1 MRRNEFS
8 TVLAGAVL
16 ALTLVVLLAGPV
28 AGQVLTGNLVG
39 VVKDETG
46 GVLPGASVHVT
57 SPKLIGGPVT
67 MATDEKGQFRLPEL
81 APGEYTL
88 EIELEKFA
96 TYHEAG
102 IQIGIES
109 NVERTVILKVAGI
122 AESVSVEGAGS
133 VVDASRSGLAYY
145 YRPELLTSIPVRRY
159 SMFDFIK
166 AAPGVSPTSPT
177 SGIDN
182 SVSVLGSGGNENLY
196 LLDGTNFT
204 CPCSGGAV
212 PQPDVDIIQ
221 EVHIDS
227 VGAPAE
233 YGNIQGAVFNI
244 VTKQGGNEFTGDAS
258 YYGQS
263 NGLTSH
269 PVHLPCVGCSQS
281 ITEYTRAEYRDAT
294 AHLGGPIVH
303 DRLWFFGGYQYLRD
317 YDSQPGTDPRFP
329 RISEYDKMF
338 VKGTWQITSRLK
350 LVSSMHDEFWVN
362 PDRPTLSRP
371 FLTTA
376 RTSGSRPTTTLA
388 DLTHILSANTLW
400 EARMSRFKAPQTS
413 DPPTGDFTTPYHIDL
428 ANGISS
434 GGVPQVGG
442 LTLTRNTFAASLSHH
457 HNLLG
462 AGHELK
468 FGTQIEEGDHFGW
481 SALPS
486 GVNYTDNKGQPFQ
499 ATFRQP
505 STSGGKFYDAG
516 VFASDTLRVGSRVT
530 VNLGVRFDHDRAISQ
545 DLLARD
551 GFGNP
556 TGGTIPGLG
565 TLYTWNV
572 VSPRLGLTVKLTSD
586 NRTLLR
592 ASYGRFHQG
601 ILTGELAPVDRGI
614 APTTTAAFDPAT
626 GQYSRI
632 ISVVDTTI
640 NVRIDPQTKSPRTD
654 QIGVGLERELASRL
668 ALSISYVR
676 KNGSDFIGWTDTGG
690 IYRADTRTL
699 PDGRTFPVFALV
711 NSTAERRFLLTNPS
725 DYFLRYNG
733 MLVTMEKRWSNH
745 WQALASYTLSKTEG
759 LQATSASAAGTGQ
772 FSSTFGA
779 NPFGRDPNSLTN
791 AVGELPNDRTHELR
805 VMGSV
810 AIPRTG
816 ILLST
821 NLQYFTGLPWAAA
834 AQIGTA
840 LIPPP
845 LPQGAQRV
853 LLETPGTRRLSS
865 QTLLDLRVSRGFS
878 VGDVGRVELL
888 LDVLNALNNR
898 AEERLADDNLFSP
911 NFMRPSAFIDP
922 RRAMLGVRFTFDRV
936 QNGKTGLLR

>member
-1 MRRNEFS
+1 
-8 TVLAGAVL
+8 
-16 ALTLVVLLAGPV
+16 
-28 AGQVLTGNLVG
+28 
-39 VVKDETG
+39 
-46 GVLPGASVHVT
+46 
-57 SPKLIGGPVT
+57 
-67 MATDEKGQFRLPEL
+67 
-81 APGEYTL
+81 
-88 EIELEKFA
+88 
-96 TYHEAG
+96 
-102 IQIGIES
+102 
-109 NVERTVILKVAGI
+109 
-122 AESVSVEGAGS
+122 
-133 VVDASRSGLAYY
+133 
-145 YRPELLTSIPVRRY
+145 
-159 SMFDFIK
+159 
-166 AAPGVSPTSPT
+166 
-177 SGIDN
+177 
-182 SVSVLGSGGNENLY
+182 
-196 LLDGTNFT
+196 
-204 CPCSGGAV
+204 V

-244 VTKQGGNEFTGDAS
+244 VTKQGGNDFTGDTS

-263 NGLTSH
+263 NSLTNH
-269 PVHLPCVGCSQS
+269 PVQLPCVGCSEPFTS
-281 ITEYTRAEYRDAT
+281 YTRAEYRDAT
-294 AHLGGPIVH
+294 AHLGGPIVRN
-303 DRLWFFGGYQYLRD
+303 RLWFFGGYQYLRD
-317 YDSQPGTDPRFP
+317 YDSQPGTDPQFP

-338 VKGTWQITSRLK
+338 MKGTWQITSKLK

-376 RTSGSRPTTTLA
+376 RTSGSRPTSTLA
-388 DLTHILSANTLW
+388 DLTYILSANTLW
-400 EARMSRFKAPQTS
+400 DARVSRFKAPQTS

-442 LTLTRNTFAASLSHH
+442 LTLTRNTFAVSLTHYQTTF
-457 HNLLG
+457 LG
-462 AGHELK
+462 TAHEFK
-468 FGTQIEEGDHFGW
+468 VGTQIEEGDHFAW
-481 SALPS
+481 SALPG
-486 GVNYTDNKGQPFQ
+486 GVNYSDNNSKSFQ
-499 ATFRQP
+499 ATFRAP
-505 STSGGKFYDAG
+505 STSGGKFHDAG
-516 VFASDTLRVGSRVT
+516 VFANDSVRVGGRVT
-530 VNLGVRFDHDRAISQ
+530 VNLGVRFDRDRAISQ

-572 VSPRLGLTVKLTSD
+572 VSPRLGVAMKLTSD
-586 NRTLLR
+586 NRTVLR

-601 ILTGELAPVDRGI
+601 ILTGELAPVDHGI

-654 QIGVGLERELASRL
+654 QIGVGLERELTTGL
-668 ALSISYVR
+668 ALSVSYVR
-676 KNGSDFIGWTDTGG
+676 KNGNDFIGWTDTGG
-690 IYRADTRTL
+690 VYSADTRTL
-699 PDGRTFPVFALV
+699 PDSRSLPVFVLV
-711 NSTAERRFLLTNPS
+711 NSTADRRFLLTNPS

-791 AVGELPNDRTHELR
+791 AVGELPNDRTHEFR

-821 NLQYFTGLPWAAA
+821 NLQYFTGLPWAAS

-840 LIPPP
+840 LTSPP
-845 LPQGAQRV
+845 LPQGVQRV

-865 QTLLDLRVSRGFS
+865 QTLLDLRVSRSFA
-878 VGDVGRVELL
+878 VGDVGRLELL
-888 LDVLNALNNR
+888 LDVLNTLNNT

-922 RRAMLGVRFTFDRV
+922 RRAMLGVRFTFQRGRD
-936 QNGKTGLLR
+936 QTGLLR